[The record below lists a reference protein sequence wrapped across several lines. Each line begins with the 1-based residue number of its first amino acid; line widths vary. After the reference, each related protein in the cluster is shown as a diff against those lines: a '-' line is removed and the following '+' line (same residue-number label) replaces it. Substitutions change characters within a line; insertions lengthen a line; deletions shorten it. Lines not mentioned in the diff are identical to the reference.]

1 MKLLGAALLTAAGLL
16 AGLAA
21 AGELRAR
28 AVRRAE
34 LARMLE
40 RMEFELGRFATP
52 MPVLFERLSGQLTG
66 EAGRLCGHMGEA
78 LSDLD
83 GRTLEELW
91 TEAVR
96 PLPRPEREALLPLGQ
111 VLGRYGAEEQL
122 MALAACRARMLEA
135 AEDARR
141 DLRERGRMAVGI
153 GAAGA
158 AALAVLLL

>member
-1 MKLLGAALLTAAGLL
+1 MKLLGAMLLTAAGLL

-21 AGELRAR
+21 AGELRSRAAR
-28 AVRRAE
+28 REE

-52 MPVLFERLSGQLTG
+52 LPALFERLSGQLSG
-66 EAGRLCGHMGEA
+66 DARLLCGHMSAA
-78 LSDLD
+78 LADLG
-83 GRTLEELW
+83 GRTAEELW
-91 TEAVR
+91 TEAVAF
-96 PLPRPEREALLPLGQ
+96 LPGPEREALLPLGQ

-122 MALAACRARMLEA
+122 AALAACRARMLEA